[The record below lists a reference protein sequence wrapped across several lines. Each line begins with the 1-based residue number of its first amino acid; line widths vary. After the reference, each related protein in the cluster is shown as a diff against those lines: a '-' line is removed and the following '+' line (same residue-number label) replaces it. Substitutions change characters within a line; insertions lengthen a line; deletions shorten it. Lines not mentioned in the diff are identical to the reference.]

1 MKTTDNKITSKNIYK
16 FNCEPCVFNCY
27 KAGDWSRHILTRKHI
42 NGNKITSSYIDLHP
56 HNEPFKCKKCNNSY
70 KYNTGLSRHSKTC
83 KEPNEIKVD
92 LILEIMKENKELK
105 ELIVGQNNTIIEL
118 SKQQNNA
125 MVELSKQQNNAI
137 IELSRNIQPIQH
149 ITQNN
154 HNKTFHLNVFLN
166 ETCKDAINITDFV
179 NSIKIEL
186 KEFEHFGEVGFINGI
201 TQIMVKN
208 LKLFTEETRPVHCT
222 DQKRKVVY
230 VKDNNE
236 WIKEETEY
244 KTVRK
249 AIKTIAHM
257 NFKTVSEFKK
267 TYPYYADYDSR
278 DNTRYH
284 LLMAEVLGG
293 SGKEDHDNEDKII
306 TNILKDI
313 LIKRYG

>member
-1 MKTTDNKITSKNIYK
+1 METNDYKVTSKNTYK
-16 FNCEPCVFNCY
+16 FNCETCDFNCY

-42 NGNKITSSYIDLHP
+42 NGNKITSSHIDLHP
-56 HNEPFKCKKCNNSY
+56 PNEPFRCKKCNNSY

-83 KEPNEIKVD
+83 SKDEIKVD

-105 ELIVGQNNTIIEL
+105 QLIIGQNNTIIEL

-137 IELSRNIQPIQH
+137 IELSRNIQPIQN

-186 KEFEHFGEVGFINGI
+186 KEFEHFGEVGFVNGI

-208 LKLFTEETRPVHCT
+208 LKLLTEETRPVHCT

-249 AIKTIAHM
+249 AIKTIAHL

-293 SGKEDHDNEDKII
+293 SGKEDHDNENKII
-306 TNILKDI
+306 NNILKEI
-313 LIKRYG
+313 LVKRYG

>member
-1 MKTTDNKITSKNIYK
+1 METNDYKISQKISKKFYCETCDYTTGKPSEWTK
-16 FNCEPCVFNCY
+16 
-27 KAGDWSRHILTRKHI
+27 HLLTRKHI
-42 NGNKITSSYIDLHP
+42 NGNKKSPTITPSDNP
-56 HNEPFKCKKCNNSY
+56 NEPFKCKKCNNSY

-83 KEPNEIKVD
+83 SKDEIKVD

-105 ELIVGQNNTIIEL
+105 QLIIGQNNTIIEL

-125 MVELSKQQNNAI
+125 MVELSKQQNSAI

-149 ITQNN
+149 ITQNT

-186 KEFEHFGEVGFINGI
+186 KEFEHFGEVGFVNGI

-208 LKLFTEETRPVHCT
+208 IKLLTEETRPLHCT

-236 WIKEETEY
+236 WIKEDSEY

-249 AIKTIAHM
+249 AIKTIAHL

-284 LLMAEVLGG
+284 LLMSEVLGG
-293 SGKEDHDNEDKII
+293 SGKEDRDNENKII

-313 LIKRYG
+313 LINRYG

>member
-16 FNCEPCVFNCY
+16 FNCEPCDFNCY

-105 ELIVGQNNTIIEL
+105 ELIIGQNNTIIEL

-125 MVELSKQQNNAI
+125 MVELSKQQNSAI

-306 TNILKDI
+306 NNILKDI

>member
-1 MKTTDNKITSKNIYK
+1 METNDYKITSKNTYK
-16 FNCEPCVFNCY
+16 FNCEMCLFNCY

-42 NGNKITSSYIDLHP
+42 NCNKITSSHVDLHP
-56 HNEPFKCKKCNNSY
+56 PNEPFKCKKCNNSY

-83 KEPNEIKVD
+83 SKDEIKVD

-105 ELIVGQNNTIIEL
+105 QLIIGQNNTIIEL

-125 MVELSKQQNNAI
+125 MVELSKQQNSAI

-149 ITQNN
+149 ITQNT

-166 ETCKDAINITDFV
+166 ETCKDAINITEFV

-186 KEFEHFGEVGFINGI
+186 KEFEHFGEVGFVNGI

-208 LKLFTEETRPVHCT
+208 IKLLTEETRPLHCT

-236 WIKEETEY
+236 WIKEDSEY

-249 AIKTIAHM
+249 AIKTIAHL

-284 LLMAEVLGG
+284 LLMSEVLGG
-293 SGKEDHDNEDKII
+293 SGKEDRDNENKII

-313 LIKRYG
+313 LINRYG